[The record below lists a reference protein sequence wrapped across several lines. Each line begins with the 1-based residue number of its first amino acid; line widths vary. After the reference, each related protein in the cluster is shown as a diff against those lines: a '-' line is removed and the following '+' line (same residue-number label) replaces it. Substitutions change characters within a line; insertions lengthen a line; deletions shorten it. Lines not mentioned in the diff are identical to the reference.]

1 MLDILRQ
8 HSQSWIIKALF
19 GIIIAVFVFFG
30 IYSYRDQRPGGGI
43 LAYVGEKPIL
53 VKDYIEE
60 YDGMA
65 RQIQSEN
72 PGVTKEDLDR
82 MGFKQ
87 QVFRQMAVRALIFDQ
102 ADKLGVSVSA
112 EELRSQIARL
122 TPFQND
128 KGQFDLEL
136 YKQKIKSLGMSV
148 ERFEDDQKRTIIL
161 EKMTEYSI
169 LPAYISLNDLR
180 YIYNFSQEK
189 ASVDYVTFPA
199 AEFASKVEVTEERV
213 KQTYESGKEKYKRP
227 AQVKIEYLE
236 LSPAALADPKAVASK
251 DARDYYDANQEKF
264 KHDDMVKAGHL
275 LVLLPPDPKPEQ
287 VKAAE
292 KRLIDLAARLKKG
305 EKIEKLVEQKGE
317 PAVTGEDLGWVAKG
331 VMVPEFEQALF
342 AMKKGEV
349 SGPVRTQF
357 GLHVIQAHDK
367 KAAGVTPFEEALEE
381 IKMELA
387 AEKAAETIGKTV
399 DLALEEFLSGTE
411 LAKLAQ
417 AKNLQAKTSEFFSR
431 DKAPLELG
439 LAPEALALL
448 FSQPAGKA
456 VPQAL
461 PAGDGFVLAKVMEI
475 KPEFIPT
482 LEELS
487 GTITAE
493 ILSAE
498 SMKLAQAKA
507 KETSAALAN
516 PDTRAA
522 AEQQIKSQLKTSP
535 PFGRQGF
542 IPDLGQMPDLAE
554 AALSAKAGQWLPG
567 AFESTESFVV
577 ARLKERVHP
586 SDADWLRDRNRV
598 VGQVAPRFQEEM
610 MYGYMQYLLEK
621 NPPKIVNKELL
632 GGDPF
637 AGPQTGGK
645 S

>member
-53 VKDYIEE
+53 VKDYIDE

-65 RQIQSEN
+65 RQVQSEN
-72 PGVTKEDLDR
+72 PQVTKEDLDR

-102 ADKLGVSVSA
+102 ADKLGVSVSS

-128 KGQFDLEL
+128 KGQFDFEL
-136 YKQKIKSLGMSV
+136 YKQKLKSLGMTV
-148 ERFEDDQKRTIIL
+148 ERFEEDQRRTIIL
-161 EKMTEYSI
+161 EKMTEYAI
-169 LPAYISLNDLR
+169 LPAYISLDDLR

-189 ASVDYVTFPA
+189 ASVDYVLFPA
-199 AEFASKVEVTEERV
+199 ADFASKVDVTPERIKEV
-213 KQTYESGKEKYKRP
+213 YESGKEKYKRP
-227 AQVKIEYLE
+227 AQIKIEYLE
-236 LSPAALADPKAVASK
+236 LSPAALADPKAVAEK
-251 DARDYYDANQEKF
+251 DARAYYDSNQDKF
-264 KHDDMVKAGHL
+264 KHEDMVKAGHL

-287 VKAAE
+287 IKAAE
-292 KRLIDLAARLKKG
+292 KRLTDLAARLKKG

-331 VMVPEFEQALF
+331 VMVPEFEQAVF

-357 GLHVIQAHDK
+357 GLHIIQAHDK
-367 KAAGVTPFEEALEE
+367 KGAGITPFEEALED

-411 LAKLAQ
+411 LVKLAQ
-417 AKNLQAKTSEFFSR
+417 AKNLQSKTTGFFSR
-431 DKAPLELG
+431 SKPPLELG

-461 PAGDGFVLAKVMEI
+461 PAGDGFVLAKVVEVQ
-475 KPEFIPT
+475 PEFIPT
-482 LEELS
+482 LDELS
-487 GTITAE
+487 ATIKAD
-493 ILSAE
+493 IVAAE
-498 SMKLAQAKA
+498 SLKLAQAKA
-507 KETSAALAN
+507 KETAAALAN
-516 PDTRAA
+516 PDSRAK
-522 AEQQIKSQLKTSP
+522 AEQDVKAQLKTSP
-535 PFGRQGF
+535 AFGRQGF
-542 IPDLGQMPDLAE
+542 IPELGQVPDLAE
-554 AALSAKAGQWLPG
+554 AALSVKAGQWLPG
-567 AFESTESFVV
+567 AYEAIESYVV
-577 ARLKERVHP
+577 AQVKERTYP
-586 SDADWLRDRNRV
+586 TDADWQRDRNRV
-598 VGQVAPRFQEEM
+598 VSQVAPRFQEEM

-621 NPPKIVNKELL
+621 NPPKVLNKELL

-637 AGPQTGGK
+637 ATLKTGGK